1 MRLWVMRNAESM
13 ISNFEFRISKF
24 QYSALVL
31 LPFVLLLTSC
41 ESELIQKQE
50 QQIQKMQL
58 EITRQREEIEELK
71 LARIKVDQK
80 RQDCNRAFRE
90 FEKAQMLKD
99 PDQAIALYREGLR
112 LCPDDDVAHYEL
124 GKILVKIGQ
133 TKEAEEEFEI
143 ALGINPDFQSARREL
158 NSLQERK

>member
-1 MRLWVMRNAESM
+1 MRNAESM
-13 ISNFEFRISKF
+13 ISHLEFRMPIF
-24 QYSALVL
+24 LFSALVL

-50 QQIQKMQL
+50 QRIQKMQL

-71 LARIKVDQK
+71 LARVKVDQK
-80 RQDCNRAFRE
+80 RQDCNRAIRE
-90 FEKAQMLKD
+90 FEKAQKLKD
-99 PDQAIALYREGLR
+99 SDQAIALYREGLR

-124 GKILVKIGQ
+124 GKILLAKGQ
-133 TKEAEEEFEI
+133 TKDAREEFET

>member
-1 MRLWVMRNAESM
+1 MRKAESM

-24 QYSALVL
+24 QFSALVL

-41 ESELIQKQE
+41 ESELIQQQE
-50 QQIQKMQL
+50 QQIQTMQL

-90 FEKAQMLKD
+90 FEKAQKLKD
-99 PDQAIALYREGLR
+99 SDQAIALYREGLR

-124 GKILVKIGQ
+124 GKILLAKGQ
-133 TKEAEEEFEI
+133 TKEAREEFET
-143 ALGINPDFQSARREL
+143 ALGINPDFQSAMGEL

>member
-1 MRLWVMRNAESM
+1 M
-13 ISNFEFRISKF
+13 IPNSEFRIPKF
-24 QYSALVL
+24 PFSALVL

-41 ESELIQKQE
+41 GSELIQKQE

-71 LARIKVDQK
+71 LARVKVDQK
-80 RQDCNRAFRE
+80 RQDCNRAIRE
-90 FEKAQMLKD
+90 FEKAQKLKD

-124 GKILVKIGQ
+124 GKILLAKGQ
-133 TKEAEEEFEI
+133 TKDAEEEFET
-143 ALGINPDFQSARREL
+143 ALGLNPDFQSARREL

>member
-1 MRLWVMRNAESM
+1 M

-24 QYSALVL
+24 QFSALAL
-31 LPFVLLLTSC
+31 LPFVLRLTSC

-50 QQIQKMQL
+50 QQIRKMQL

-90 FEKAQMLKD
+90 FEKAQKLKD
-99 PDQAIALYREGLR
+99 SDQ
-112 LCPDDDVAHYEL
+112 
-124 GKILVKIGQ
+124 
-133 TKEAEEEFEI
+133 
-143 ALGINPDFQSARREL
+143 
-158 NSLQERK
+158 

>member
-1 MRLWVMRNAESM
+1 MLNSESM

-24 QYSALVL
+24 QFSALVL
-31 LPFVLLLTSC
+31 LPFILLLTSC

-50 QQIQKMQL
+50 QKIQKMQL

-71 LARIKVDQK
+71 LARVKVDQK
-80 RQDCNRAFRE
+80 RQDCNRAIRD
-90 FEKAQMLKD
+90 FEKAQKLKD

-112 LCPDDDVAHYEL
+112 LCPNDDVAHYEL
-124 GKILVKIGQ
+124 GKILLAKGQ
-133 TKEAEEEFEI
+133 TKEARDEFET